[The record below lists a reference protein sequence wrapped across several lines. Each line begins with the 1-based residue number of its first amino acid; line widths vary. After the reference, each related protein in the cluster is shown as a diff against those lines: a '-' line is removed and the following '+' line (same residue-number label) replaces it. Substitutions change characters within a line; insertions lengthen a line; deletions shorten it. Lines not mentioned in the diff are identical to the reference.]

1 MFKKMKKQSE
11 EKNRKSGID
20 IVGNVPWGAHFCQ
33 FYRTKKDLIDILVPY
48 FKAGLENN
56 EFCMWVTSEPLMTE
70 EAKAALKKVVKNLD
84 DYIKNGQIEI
94 LDYTQ
99 WYTKSGKFEAD
110 KVLQGWVKK
119 EEQAIKKGF
128 DGLRLTGNTFWLE
141 KKDWKKFAD
150 YEVAISNTIDKH
162 RIIAICSY
170 SLDKCGT
177 SEVIDVVSTH
187 QLSLIK
193 RNNRWI
199 SVESAEKKKAEERY
213 NIFFNNVSDAIT
225 IVNPKTRKFVD
236 FNNAA
241 EKLTEYSRKEL
252 SSMTFDLIHPK
263 EKIREIAASM
273 KKSAETQTI
282 AIMETE
288 ILTKDKK
295 RVSVILSGGPI
306 KIGDKMYMQAIFK
319 DITEIKK
326 AQEKL
331 EASETRYRSY
341 IEVTKQLGWTTNAK
355 GMVTEDIP
363 TWRAYTGQSFEQI
376 KNWGWVKAIHP
387 DDAKR
392 TAEVWKKAVKTKST
406 YETEYRV
413 CGKDGKYR
421 WFLAR
426 GVPLLKEDGSIHEWV
441 GTCIDITE
449 LKKAQEEIKESEAKY
464 KTILESGNDGVLAVD
479 AQTKKFIFLNKQME
493 TITGYN
499 RKELFKITTDKIH
512 PEKDRKW
519 IMQEFQKIATGKSE
533 LAVGIPVERKNK
545 EIIICDIRA
554 IVTQMEGRPVVI
566 AFFRDVTEMKKAQ
579 EELKESEEKY
589 KILFVSSADAIMTLE
604 PPSWRFTSGN
614 PATVKMFNTKDEK
627 EFTYLGPWQL
637 SPEKQLDGQ
646 LSSEK
651 AKAMIMKA
659 MKEGSNF
666 FEWTHKR
673 YKGGDFPTTVLLTR
687 IEKSGKKFLQATVRD
702 ITEQKKSEE
711 KIKKARNELA
721 DKVTELEKF
730 NKIAIGRE
738 LKMVELKKR
747 IGELERQLDK
757 G

>member
-673 YKGGDFPTTVLLTR
+673 YKGGDFPATVLLTR

>member
-1 MFKKMKKQSE
+1 MKKQSE